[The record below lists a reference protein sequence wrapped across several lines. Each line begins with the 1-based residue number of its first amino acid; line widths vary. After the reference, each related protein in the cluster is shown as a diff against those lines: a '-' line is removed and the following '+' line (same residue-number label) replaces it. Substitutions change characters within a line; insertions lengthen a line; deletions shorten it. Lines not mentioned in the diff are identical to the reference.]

1 MSPESDVT
9 ARVAGWLAGFVV
21 AENLCPFAGQ
31 AMRSGALD
39 IQVLPGETAA
49 VLQSL
54 ATEAAQLVEPG
65 ADPDATRLLAL
76 TDARFARLDDYL
88 DLVEIADALL
98 DELGL
103 RGLVQLASFHP
114 DYLFEG
120 ESPDDPSH
128 WTNRSPVPL
137 LHLLRE
143 EAVERALLRHPDPDA
158 IPVRNIA
165 HLRGLGLAEV
175 RRRAQAS
182 AEGAA
187 QVSAQASAQASA
199 QDSARDFA
207 QGAPQPGHSA
217 PFSEP
222 EA

>member
-39 IQVLPGETAA
+39 IQVLTGETAA
-49 VLQSL
+49 VLQIL
-54 ATEAAQLVEPG
+54 AAEAAQLVEPG
-65 ADPDATRLLAL
+65 AHPDATRLLAL

-120 ESPDDPSH
+120 EPPGDPSH

-175 RRRAQAS
+175 RRRVQAS

-187 QVSAQASAQASA
+187 QVSAQASA